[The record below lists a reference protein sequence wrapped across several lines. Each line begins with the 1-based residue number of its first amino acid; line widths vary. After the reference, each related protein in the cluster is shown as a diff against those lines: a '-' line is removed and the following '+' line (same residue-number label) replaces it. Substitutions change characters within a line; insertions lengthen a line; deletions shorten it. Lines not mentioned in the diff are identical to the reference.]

1 MRKIALLILL
11 AVCLHTRP
19 LDAQNREFPNAIQ
32 TKINLVDFGAL
43 YNSEP
48 KIGQSFEFGYA
59 RHVAPYLNVVVPFK
73 LGLAKLPKTTENT
86 ITTSFDLIFRLENM
100 KSTAKL
106 IPYVFAGA
114 GYFLEDFGDGHAQ
127 FPFGGGLNFRVSP
140 YAFLNVQAEYRKA
153 QVVNRD
159 NVQLGLGYVYLLH
172 KSIITPTLPTDTDK
186 DGTPDAMDKC
196 PTLAGPSVA
205 AGCPDT
211 DNDGVANSED
221 ACPEEAGPATTKGC
235 PDYDS
240 DGLADKEDDC
250 PTDAGTLKGCPD
262 TDKDGVADK
271 EDGCPTIAGTLKG
284 CPDSDLDGVADKDD
298 KCPNEP
304 GTAANEGC
312 ATAGMKDTDS
322 DGTPDDKDECP
333 ITFGTVKGCPD
344 TDKDGVPDKD
354 DECPTLSGPVKG
366 CPDKDNDGV
375 EDPKDKCPEVAGTL
389 ANNGCPEE
397 ADTDK
402 DGVVDSKDK
411 CPTVAG
417 IAANNGCPE
426 EVDTDKD
433 GVIDSKDK
441 CPTVAGIAANNGCPE
456 EVDTDKDGVVD
467 SKDKCPTVAGA
478 AENNG
483 CPVVKDSD
491 NDGVSDENDPCPTV
505 AGKFNGCPDTDGDG
519 INDKLDKC
527 PNTAGPASNSG
538 CPEVKAETKE
548 RLAFATKAV
557 QFETA
562 KATLKNASYAV
573 LDTVITILR
582 QYPDYK
588 LAISGYTDNV
598 GSEESNIKLS
608 QDRAKACYDY
618 ILFRG
623 IKAERLR
630 FAGFG
635 PARPI
640 KSNDTSE
647 GREMNRRVEFE
658 LLLD

>member
-73 LGLAKLPKTTENT
+73 LGLAKLPKATENT

-100 KSTAKL
+100 KSSAKL

-172 KSIITPTLPTDTDK
+172 KSITTPALPTDTDK

-211 DNDGVANSED
+211 DNDGVVNSED
-221 ACPEEAGPATTKGC
+221 ACPEEAGPAATKGC

-250 PTDAGTLKGCPD
+250 PTD
-262 TDKDGVADK
+262 
-271 EDGCPTIAGTLKG
+271 AGTLKG

-375 EDPKDKCPEVAGTL
+375 EDPKDKCPDVAGTL
-389 ANNGCPEE
+389 
-397 ADTDK
+397 
-402 DGVVDSKDK
+402 
-411 CPTVAG
+411 
-417 IAANNGCPE
+417 ANNGCPE

-433 GVIDSKDK
+433 GVMDSKDK
-441 CPTVAGIAANNGCPE
+441 CPDVAGTLANNGCPE

-491 NDGVSDENDPCPTV
+491 NDGVSDENDPCPMI

-562 KATLKNASYAV
+562 KATLKSASYGV

-588 LAISGYTDNV
+588 LAISGYTDTV

-608 QDRAKACYDY
+608 QNRAKACYDY
-618 ILFRG
+618 IVFRG

-640 KSNDTSE
+640 KSNDNAE